1 MERGVENSQNSQNSP
16 QRGKRRRM
24 PQQNGTRDAE
34 LRAEIFRYSMEQA
47 SLAIRPQIEHLCRKW
62 LEFNGTYFGDELI
75 PPFLA
80 FEEPGHTTCYG
91 EYSTVSAFGGS
102 GQIMIRPSLLAGT
115 LQHFR
120 EGNRNKEGMRRF
132 MDQVLLHEMIHQ
144 WQHEVNG
151 TDPGEFNNYGGHG
164 CTFSQKAN
172 EIGARLEIPPVRLRN
187 KKSHSGKTAD
197 LPNPSQ
203 WPHCVT
209 PIEHYLGAY
218 VPASQDED
226 AILRRHLSVVLRR
239 HGIEKVKRTADEVWK
254 KIQEAREA
262 KRRLAGATAKVINLN
277 HKPHPDPDSFIYIGR
292 RHPPRAPRGKEEFQA
307 SPWANYF
314 SVKRYGRD
322 GAIKRYVEKKLLG
335 KPFLIEEELP
345 KLAHEVLVEGKVLA
359 CWCAPNGP
367 LSKDDPLYCH
377 GQVLLRLLY
386 SDEPHRDMLMRL
398 VEKLS

>member
-1 MERGVENSQNSQNSP
+1 VGREGLKVE
-16 QRGKRRRM
+16 RRM
-24 PQQNGTRDAE
+24 TQQNGTPDAE

-47 SLAIRPQIEHLCRKW
+47 SPAIRPHIEHLCRKW
-62 LEFNGTYFGDELI
+62 LEFNETYFGGELV

-120 EGNRNKEGMRRF
+120 KGNRNKKGMRHF

-151 TDPGEFNNYGGHG
+151 TSPGEFHNYHGHG
-164 CTFSQKAN
+164 STFSQKAN
-172 EIGARLEIPPVRLRN
+172 EIGARLELPPVRLRN

-218 VPASQDED
+218 VPASWDPE
-226 AILRRHLSVVLRR
+226 AKLREHLSIVLRQ
-239 HGIEKVKRTADEVWK
+239 HGIEKVRRTADEVWK
-254 KIQEAREA
+254 KIEEAREA
-262 KRRLAGATAKVINLN
+262 KRRLAGSTAKVINLN
-277 HKPHPDPDSFIYIGR
+277 HKPRPDPDSFSYIGR
-292 RHPPRAPRGKEEFQA
+292 RHLPRAPRGKEEFQA
-307 SPWANYF
+307 SPWANYY

-335 KPFLIEEELP
+335 KPLLIEEELP

-386 SDEPHRDMLMRL
+386 SDEPHRDMLVRL
-398 VEKLS
+398 VEELG

>member
-1 MERGVENSQNSQNSP
+1 MSHLAETP
-16 QRGKRRRM
+16 
-24 PQQNGTRDAE
+24 DAD
-34 LRAEIFRYSMEQA
+34 LREAIFRYSLEQA
-47 SLAIRPQIEHLCRKW
+47 SPAMRGHIQHLCSCW
-62 LEFNGTYFGDELI
+62 LAYNDEYFGGELA
-75 PPFLA
+75 PTVLA

-91 EYSTVSAFGGS
+91 EYSTVSMFGGS
-102 GQIMIRPSLLAGT
+102 GQIMIRPSLLVGT

-120 EGNRNKEGMRRF
+120 KGNKNKEGMRRF
-132 MDQVLLHEMIHQ
+132 TEHVLLHEMIHQ

-151 TDPGEFNNYGGHG
+151 TSPGEFHNYHGHG
-164 CTFSQKAN
+164 STFSQKAN
-172 EIGARLEIPPVRLRN
+172 EIGARLELPSVRLRN

-218 VPASQDED
+218 VPASWDPE
-226 AILRRHLSVVLRR
+226 AKLREHLSIVLRQ
-239 HGIEKVKRTADEVWK
+239 HGIEKVRRTADEVWK
-254 KIQEAREA
+254 KVEEAREA
-262 KRRLAGATAKVINLN
+262 KRRLAGSTAKVINLN
-277 HKPHPDPDSFIYIGR
+277 HKPRPDPDSFSYIGR

-307 SPWANYF
+307 SPWANYY

-335 KPFLIEEELP
+335 KPLLIEEELP

-398 VEKLS
+398 VEELG